1 MRISYCLGVLLSVY
15 LARETS
21 TPPVSVADDQPD
33 AIGGS
38 CSAQSTSAE
47 HTRRRT
53 LVSVGP
59 FEADASTG

>member
-1 MRISYCLGVLLSVY
+1 MKISYCPGVLLSVY

-21 TPPVSVADDQPD
+21 TPVSVADDQPD